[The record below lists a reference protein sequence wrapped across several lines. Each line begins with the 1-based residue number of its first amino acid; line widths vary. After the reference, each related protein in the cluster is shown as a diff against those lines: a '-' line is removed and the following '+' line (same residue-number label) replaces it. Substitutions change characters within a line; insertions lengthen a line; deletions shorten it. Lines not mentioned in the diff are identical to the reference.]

1 MFLFFAV
8 IAAALALAVIL
19 GGDVRRLSQI
29 RVRRPAL
36 LLAAF
41 AVKLVVALLGLTHS
55 PPWLLL
61 ARPLNVLGAG
71 LLLWVVWLNRRLPG
85 ALAFGAGLTLNLVAL
100 LAFAGRMPVLIP
112 DGAGG
117 GSPALALL
125 RRGLDPL
132 HVVLTSPR
140 GLWFLG
146 DVVTIPSLNGHASIV
161 SAGDLLMAAAI
172 AWLIVRLSLRRPV
185 PRPVYRPTPSV

>member
-19 GGDVRRLSQI
+19 GGDVRRLSQM
-29 RVRRPAL
+29 RVRRPEL

-41 AVKLVVALLGLTHS
+41 AVKVVVAVLGVTHS
-55 PPWLLL
+55 APWLLL

-146 DVVTIPSLNGHASIV
+146 DVVTIPSLSGHASIV
-161 SAGDLLMAAAI
+161 SPGDLLMAAAI
-172 AWLIVRLSLRRPV
+172 AWLVVRLSLRRPV
-185 PRPVYRPTPSV
+185 PRPAYRPTTSA